1 MMAVERWLIRNL
13 RKVYGLKKKINYLK
27 GKFKKMGLLN
37 GQKLLNICR
46 NGLENNVESAGIII
60 SEMESLNKHGKYTNT
75 GSWHFA
81 YVHLAE
87 NGQ

>member
-1 MMAVERWLIRNL
+1 MMAVEGWSIRNL
-13 RKVYGLKKKINYLK
+13 RKVYGPKKKINYLK

-37 GQKLLNICR
+37 GQKLLNIYQK
-46 NGLENNVESAGIII
+46 GLENNVENAGIII

-75 GSWHFA
+75 GSWLCA
-81 YVHLAE
+81 YVLLVE